1 MDGEKILSII
11 LYNYMKYETLK
22 KHLDSG
28 LSLHQITKLEN
39 KSLTTVRYWV
49 KKHKLTPN
57 FKNFS
62 EEIFNKI
69 AGNGETNTKTK
80 KYCPNCGETHNRSN
94 FYQRR
99 GVKGSSVYCKEC
111 TGKQTLGRLRK
122 LKIQM
127 VEYKG
132 GKCQN
137 PNCTVLGG
145 YDRCMGALEFHHIDP
160 KEKDFT
166 PSKLK
171 RYKFNEVVKK
181 ELDKCMLLCANCHR
195 EIHEKK

>member
-1 MDGEKILSII
+1 
-11 LYNYMKYETLK
+11 MKHETLK

-28 LSLHQITKLEN
+28 LSLNQITKLEN

-49 KKHKLTPN
+49 KKHKLKPN
-57 FKNFS
+57 FKNFK
-62 EEIFNKI
+62 EEVFNKP
-69 AGNGETNTKTK
+69 GNLEKENTKTK
-80 KYCPNCGETHNRSN
+80 KYCPNCDRTYDRKN

-99 GVKGSSVYCKEC
+99 GIKGSSVYCKEC
-111 TGKQTLGRLRK
+111 TSKQTLDRTKK
-122 LKIQM
+122 LKLQM

-132 GKCQN
+132 GRCQN
-137 PNCTVLGG
+137 PNCAVPGG
-145 YDRCMGALEFHHIDP
+145 YNKCMGALEFHHINP
-160 KEKDFT
+160 KEKDFS